1 MSALWVAWNGCGDC
15 GRERSEDGVS
25 LWRGGGRAWQ
35 RVAGA
40 ARRPVGEVRAE
51 KWPFGDLA
59 QSCCGGAGCRAAQLQ
74 TAGAHGPSGGCGRQG
89 VRWWLEKGVVRLF
102 LFFKVDETCVFVYS

>member
-1 MSALWVAWNGCGDC
+1 MLALWAAWNGCSDR
-15 GRERSEDGVS
+15 GRERSEEDGVR

-59 QSCCGGAGCRAAQLQ
+59 QSCCGGAGRRAAQLQ
-74 TAGAHGPSGGCGRQG
+74 TAGAHGPSGGCGEARSA
-89 VRWWLEKGVVRLF
+89 VVAGEGSGEAF
-102 LFFKVDETCVFVYS
+102 SFF